1 MNAAEGGKPPIV
13 IGRRWRVAALV
24 LGVAAL
30 HALLLQQAQAP
41 KPRRAGPVV
50 SLQSVER
57 VTRAVPVA
65 SVAPQAHAPAPARE
79 RPQPPAVAKVAKAAA
94 EPAAASSAA
103 PPPVPAEPRASSVA
117 VADLELPVYPTRLPP
132 PLHWQY
138 RFQRGTA
145 AGSAELH
152 WQPGDGRYQARFSGE
167 AGGAP
172 AFEWTSTGALDGAG
186 VAPERYLD
194 RRRGR
199 GAQAAN
205 FRRDSGRISY
215 SGPAVEW
222 PLPAGAQDRL
232 SWLPQLAGIVAA
244 APARWREGQEIRLFV
259 SGARGD
265 ADVWT
270 FRVAGRETVAELPGG
285 PVETLRL
292 LREPD
297 RPYDLRA
304 EVWLDPA
311 RHHMPVKAR
320 FSSGT
325 VVWELQWAAELN
337 P

>member
-13 IGRRWRVAALV
+13 IGRRWRLAALV
-24 LGVAAL
+24 LGVAVL
-30 HALLLQQAQAP
+30 HALLLQQARPPVA
-41 KPRRAGPVV
+41 RRAAPVL
-50 SLQSVER
+50 SL
-57 VTRAVPVA
+57 RAVDSATKVAPAAAPVA
-65 SVAPQAHAPAPARE
+65 AARRPVPAPAPPQAPGATRSLARTAE
-79 RPQPPAVAKVAKAAA
+79 RVPPASTAARA
-94 EPAAASSAA
+94 PDPVEPLAA
-103 PPPVPAEPRASSVA
+103 PAGAE
-117 VADLELPVYPTRLPP
+117 LELPVYATRLPP
-132 PLHWQY
+132 PLHWLY

-145 AGSAELH
+145 VGSAELQ
-152 WQPGDGRYQARFSGE
+152 WQPEDGRYRARFSGE

-172 AFEWTSTGALDGAG
+172 AFEWTSTGVLDGAG

-244 APARWREGQEIRLFV
+244 APGRWQPGQDIRLFV

-270 FRVAGRETVAELPGG
+270 FRVAGIELLAGLPGG
-285 PVETLRL
+285 PAQTLKL
-292 LREPD
+292 AREPD

-304 EVWLDPA
+304 EVWLDPG

-320 FSSGT
+320 FSSGAA
-325 VVWELQWAAELN
+325 VWELQWAAELN

>member
-1 MNAAEGGKPPIV
+1 V
-13 IGRRWRVAALV
+13 
-24 LGVAAL
+24 
-30 HALLLQQAQAP
+30 
-41 KPRRAGPVV
+41 
-50 SLQSVER
+50 
-57 VTRAVPVA
+57 
-65 SVAPQAHAPAPARE
+65 
-79 RPQPPAVAKVAKAAA
+79 
-94 EPAAASSAA
+94 
-103 PPPVPAEPRASSVA
+103 
-117 VADLELPVYPTRLPP
+117 
-132 PLHWQY
+132 
-138 RFQRGTA
+138 
-145 AGSAELH
+145 GSAELH
-152 WQPGDGRYQARFSGE
+152 WQPEDGRYQARFSGE

-244 APARWREGQEIRLFV
+244 EPARWRQGQEIRVFV

-270 FRVAGRETVAELPGG
+270 FRVAGPETLTGLPGG

>member
-1 MNAAEGGKPPIV
+1 V
-13 IGRRWRVAALV
+13 IGRRWRLAALV

-30 HALLLQQAQAP
+30 HAWLLQQAKQP
-41 KPRRAGPVV
+41 LPRRAGPVV

-57 VTRAVPVA
+57 VTRPAPAVAPVA
-65 SVAPQAHAPAPARE
+65 RQAPAPE
-79 RPQPPAVAKVAKAAA
+79 RGRTQRTAVAKAAKAAA

-103 PPPVPAEPRASSVA
+103 APAPVPAEPPASSA
-117 VADLELPVYPTRLPP
+117 AAADLELPVYPTRLPP

-138 RFQRGTA
+138 RFQRGA
-145 AGSAELH
+145 AVGSAELH
-152 WQPGDGRYQARFSGE
+152 WQPEDGRYQARFSGE
-167 AGGAP
+167 AGGTP

-215 SGPAVEW
+215 SGPTVEW

-244 APARWREGQEIRLFV
+244 APERWRQGQEIRLFV

-270 FRVAGRETVAELPGG
+270 FRVLGPETLAELPGG
-285 PVETLRL
+285 PAETLRL
-292 LREPD
+292 LREPE

-311 RHHMPVKAR
+311 HHHMPVKAR